1 MKTCHSSVQQIES
14 KLTQRGLV
22 QVESLLFYLCFW
34 MNDCEGKISSEPFVG
49 TLQQK

>member
-22 QVESLLFYLCFW
+22 LDSCTDNKE
-34 MNDCEGKISSEPFVG
+34 NEGLPLVLWTQLYKN
-49 TLQQK
+49 L